1 MQPRLSNGLSPVF
14 CTIVPPQILDK
25 LSQSD
30 DPLLSGPARRTLE
43 ADGAKRARRRLT
55 ALAGV
60 PAVRTTAGTPPTTP
74 HRTLYDCR
82 HGTDLPGHKVRD
94 EGEEPTQD
102 ASVNRA
108 YAGLGATFELLHKE
122 YGHSSIDGNG
132 LPLIGSVHY
141 DEQYNNAFFDGEQM
155 VFGDGD
161 GEIFLDFTVAIDVIA
176 HELAHGLTQY
186 TANLVYEGQPG
197 ALNESVS
204 DVFGALVKQY
214 SLGQS
219 AQEADWLI
227 GAGLL
232 APRVSGVALRSMKAP
247 GTAYDDDVLG
257 KDPQPATMDDYI
269 ETEEDNGGVHL
280 NSGIPNR
287 AFYLLA
293 TALGGNAWERAGR
306 IWFDVLT
313 GGELASDADFE
324 AFARLTVTAA
334 KTRFGAGDEAEA
346 VVKAWSEVGV
356 PTLSSPPDPSP
367 SGA

>member
-1 MQPRLSNGLSPVF
+1 MQPRPNNGFQPVF
-14 CTIVPPQILDK
+14 CTIVPPHVLDK
-25 LSQSD
+25 LSQAD
-30 DPLLSGPARRTLE
+30 DPRLADPARRTLE
-43 ADGAKRARRRLT
+43 ADGARRDRRRMT
-55 ALAGV
+55 ALAHTPEV
-60 PAVRTTAGTPPTTP
+60 PLTSDPVPSKP

-82 HGTDLPGHKVRD
+82 HGTRLPGHKVRD
-94 EGEEPTQD
+94 EGDEATRD

-108 YAGLGATFELLHKE
+108 YAGLGATFELLLTAF
-122 YGHSSIDGNG
+122 GRSSIDGRG

-141 DEQYNNAFFDGEQM
+141 DEKYNNAFFDGEQM

-176 HELAHGLTQY
+176 HELAHGLTQH
-186 TANLVYEGQPG
+186 TANLAYQGQSG

-204 DVFGALVKQY
+204 DVFGSLVKQY

-219 AQEADWLI
+219 AEQGDWLI

-257 KDPQPATMDDYI
+257 KDPQPASMEDYI
-269 ETEEDNGGVHL
+269 ETDEDNGGVHL

-293 TALGGNAWERAGR
+293 TALGGNAWERAGQ

-313 GGELASDADFE
+313 GGGLAQDALFTD
-324 AFARLTVTAA
+324 FARLTVAA
-334 KTRFGAGDEAEA
+334 ARSRFGEGDEVEA
-346 VVKAWSEVGV
+346 VLKAWSEVGV
-356 PTLSSPPDPSP
+356 PTR
-367 SGA
+367 

>member
-1 MQPRLSNGLSPVF
+1 MQPRLSNGPSPVF

-25 LSQSD
+25 LSQSG

-43 ADGAKRARRRLT
+43 ADAAKRARRRLT

-60 PAVRTTAGTPPTTP
+60 PTVRSTAGTPPTTP

-82 HGTDLPGHKVRD
+82 HGTDLPGHQVRD

-122 YGHSSIDGNG
+122 YGRSSIDGNG

-219 AQEADWLI
+219 AREADWLI

-287 AFYLLA
+287 AFHLLA
-293 TALGGNAWERAGR
+293 TALGGKAWERAGQ

-313 GGELASDADFE
+313 GGELASDADF
-324 AFARLTVTAA
+324 ATFARLTVTAA
-334 KTRFGAGDEAEA
+334 KTRFGTGDEAEA
-346 VVKAWSEVGV
+346 VTKAWSEVGV
-356 PTLSSPPDPSP
+356 PTT
-367 SGA
+367 